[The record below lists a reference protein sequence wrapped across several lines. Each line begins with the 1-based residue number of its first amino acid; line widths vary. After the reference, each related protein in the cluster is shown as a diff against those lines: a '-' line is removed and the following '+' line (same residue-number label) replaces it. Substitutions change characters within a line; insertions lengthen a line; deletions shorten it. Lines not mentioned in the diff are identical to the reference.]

1 MSTGAERVVTLKME
15 IPGSMPPLIE
25 EMLEDLQN
33 LEKHQKSGT
42 TQHTHPVSS
51 QHMNSA
57 DFPLWSCSKNFSFL
71 RGKSLKGAAA
81 DQRVTYLSYCPEVRA
96 RSADMTPCLKKRFKS
111 HINKY
116 FCKQKSY
123 FKGRCSNALI
133 SIFITSEN
141 HSVFSLLFLVFTV
154 FIFAWN
160 ITWINFTSFSIS
172 YSKIANIRNQSLGF
186 IYKFLKLSLYKIKGK
201 CNVFSSIRVSVHNR
215 S

>member
-141 HSVFSLLFLVFTV
+141 HSQSFLYCFWFLLYLYLHEISHGLILPHLALV
-154 FIFAWN
+154 
-160 ITWINFTSFSIS
+160 
-172 YSKIANIRNQSLGF
+172 IARYIRNQSLGF
-186 IYKFLKLSLYKIKGK
+186 IYKFLKLCLYKIKGK

>member
-57 DFPLWSCSKNFSFL
+57 DFPLWGCSKNFSFL

-141 HSVFSLLFLVFTV
+141 HSQSFLYCFWFLLYLYLHEISHGLILPHLALV
-154 FIFAWN
+154 
-160 ITWINFTSFSIS
+160 
-172 YSKIANIRNQSLGF
+172 IAR
-186 IYKFLKLSLYKIKGK
+186 
-201 CNVFSSIRVSVHNR
+201 
-215 S
+215 